1 MSIASEIT
9 RLDSAKSALA
19 VSIAA
24 KGVTVPS
31 TTKIDGY
38 AALVDTI
45 TTGGGSSS
53 YTPPAD
59 WIDIDT
65 ITDGNINLLVS
76 DGGLATYAFI
86 CSTSTGTYHVDWG
99 DGTSA
104 DFASAATAEHT
115 YTKGQGQACSRG
127 YTTFKVVISPNAGS
141 LTAFAVTSHSL
152 ATQGQCHNILS
163 CVIAATHLT
172 TLANAFCKATAPTV
186 KCYALERVN
195 LVGTFTVLTD
205 ATSMF
210 QSCNSLQSVDVSGMV
225 AVTTATSMF
234 QSCNSLQSVD
244 VSGMVAVTTATQM
257 FYNSPALQSVDVSG
271 MVAVTTATSMFQS
284 CNSLQSVDVSG
295 MVAVTTASS
304 MFNSCLSLQSVD
316 VSGMVAVTNASSMF
330 SSCYSL
336 TAIMATNFARDAT
349 SVSFSDAF
357 TNCEQLT
364 EINFSAAK
372 MTVLTAKGA
381 SGKLN
386 KLATVTMHA
395 SSLLNGTN
403 PTMDLQYNTLSAA
416 QLDAIYTNLPTVT
429 GKTINVTGCTGQAT
443 STKSIATAK
452 GWTVTPT

>member
-271 MVAVTTATSMFQS
+271 MVAVT
-284 CNSLQSVDVSG
+284 
-295 MVAVTTASS
+295 
-304 MFNSCLSLQSVD
+304 
-316 VSGMVAVTNASSMF
+316 NASSMF

>member
-1 MSIASEIT
+1 
-9 RLDSAKSALA
+9 
-19 VSIAA
+19 
-24 KGVTVPS
+24 
-31 TTKIDGY
+31 
-38 AALVDTI
+38 
-45 TTGGGSSS
+45 
-53 YTPPAD
+53 
-59 WIDIDT
+59 
-65 ITDGNINLLVS
+65 
-76 DGGLATYAFI
+76 
-86 CSTSTGTYHVDWG
+86 
-99 DGTSA
+99 
-104 DFASAATAEHT
+104 
-115 YTKGQGQACSRG
+115 
-127 YTTFKVVISPNAGS
+127 
-141 LTAFAVTSHSL
+141 
-152 ATQGQCHNILS
+152 
-163 CVIAATHLT
+163 
-172 TLANAFCKATAPTV
+172 
-186 KCYALERVN
+186 
-195 LVGTFTVLTD
+195 
-205 ATSMF
+205 MF
-210 QSCNSLQSVDVSGMV
+210 QSCNS
-225 AVTTATSMF
+225 
-234 QSCNSLQSVD
+234 
-244 VSGMVAVTTATQM
+244 
-257 FYNSPALQSVDVSG
+257 LQSVDVSG

>member
-195 LVGTFTVLTD
+195 LVGTFTVH
-205 ATSMF
+205 S
-210 QSCNSLQSVDVSGMV
+210 
-225 AVTTATSMF
+225 
-234 QSCNSLQSVD
+234 
-244 VSGMVAVTTATQM
+244 
-257 FYNSPALQSVDVSG
+257 
-271 MVAVTTATSMFQS
+271 
-284 CNSLQSVDVSG
+284 
-295 MVAVTTASS
+295 
-304 MFNSCLSLQSVD
+304 
-316 VSGMVAVTNASSMF
+316 TN
-330 SSCYSL
+330 
-336 TAIMATNFARDAT
+336 
-349 SVSFSDAF
+349 
-357 TNCEQLT
+357 
-364 EINFSAAK
+364 IN
-372 MTVLTAKGA
+372 
-381 SGKLN
+381 
-386 KLATVTMHA
+386 
-395 SSLLNGTN
+395 
-403 PTMDLQYNTLSAA
+403 
-416 QLDAIYTNLPTVT
+416 
-429 GKTINVTGCTGQAT
+429 
-443 STKSIATAK
+443 
-452 GWTVTPT
+452 

>member
-225 AVTTATSMF
+225 AVTTA
-234 QSCNSLQSVD
+234 
-244 VSGMVAVTTATQM
+244 
-257 FYNSPALQSVDVSG
+257 
-271 MVAVTTATSMFQS
+271 
-284 CNSLQSVDVSG
+284 
-295 MVAVTTASS
+295 SS